1 MRFIIIEVTFISH
14 HIPSLKGSSPRETLS
29 KPTIIKPSTR
39 PLSPGSGNSSGSQSL
54 PPRGALGIEIG
65 LLAQTHS
72 PRPGALTQAVEEVV
86 GRGGVV
92 DAAVVPDGEVVGA
105 LPAVPHLQVVVL
117 HDQPH
122 EPIQEPARLFVR

>member
-1 MRFIIIEVTFISH
+1 MSFIIIEVTFISH
-14 HIPSLKGSSPRETLS
+14 HIPSLKGSSPRETFS
-29 KPTIIKPSTR
+29 KHTIIKPSTR
-39 PLSPGSGNSSGSQSL
+39 PLSPSSGSQSL